1 MDASGFLLYLHAIS
15 SIMGQITGRGVC
27 LVRSY
32 KTQLSAN
39 QIFWIMTTMAV
50 GVALL
55 LTIGQS
61 IGIATKNA
69 WISVLICGLI
79 CVYGVFAA
87 SKLSELYP
95 NLSFVE
101 YAQVI
106 LGKWLGRL
114 VVLIYFVQWY
124 SVAGVI
130 MRELTN
136 RMNLIMPRTPSWVI
150 IVGIL
155 AVVAYAVSQG
165 IEVIGRCAEFIGPLI
180 IFIVILTLL
189 LSVNNWRSDYILPVF
204 KDLPIVPMLKG
215 ALPPAAIIGQNVILI
230 MLFKFTPNTQAATKA
245 AVAGTAIASLLVTI
259 TVVMVIT
266 TFGPFVSAKMWYPY
280 FELVRVISVADFIQN
295 VDVIFVVVW
304 LASVFIRISVI
315 FFAASYGMG
324 QLLKLKNWKHVLWV
338 NVPIVFIIAQLPRS
352 IMESDYFYP
361 KYFTESFTLPFLI
374 LGIPTVL
381 WIIGAIRVKKR

>member
-1 MDASGFLLYLHAIS
+1 M
-15 SIMGQITGRGVC
+15 RPV
-27 LVRSY
+27 
-32 KTQLSAN
+32 KTQLSAT

-61 IGIATKNA
+61 IGIANKNA
-69 WISVLICGLI
+69 WISVIICGFL
-79 CVYGVFAA
+79 CVYAVFAA
-87 SKLSELYP
+87 SKLSQLYP
-95 NLSFVE
+95 NYSFVE
-101 YAQVI
+101 YTQVI

-124 SVAGVI
+124 SVTGVI

-150 IVGIL
+150 IAGIL
-155 AVVAYAVSQG
+155 AVVVYAVSQG

-189 LSVNNWRSDYILPVF
+189 LSVNNWRSEYIMPVF
-204 KDLPIVPMLKG
+204 KDLPLNPIIHG

-230 MLFKFTPNTQAATKA
+230 MLFKFTSNPRAATKA
-245 AVAGTAIASLLVTI
+245 AVAGTALASLMVTI

-266 TFGPFVSAKMWYPY
+266 TFGSSMSAKMWYPY

-324 QLLKLKNWKHVLWV
+324 QFLKLKNWKHILWV

-361 KYFTESFTLPFLI
+361 KYFSEFFTLPILI
-374 LGIPTVL
+374 IGIPTML
-381 WIIGAIRVKKR
+381 WIIGAIRAKVR

>member
-1 MDASGFLLYLHAIS
+1 M
-15 SIMGQITGRGVC
+15 RPV
-27 LVRSY
+27 

-61 IGIATKNA
+61 IGIANKNA
-69 WISVLICGLI
+69 WISVIICGFI
-79 CVYGVFAA
+79 CAYAVFAA
-87 SKLSELYP
+87 SKLSQLYP
-95 NLSFVE
+95 KQSFIE
-101 YAQVI
+101 YSQVI

-124 SVAGVI
+124 SVTGVI

-150 IVGIL
+150 ILGIL
-155 AVVAYAVSQG
+155 AVVVYAVSQG
-165 IEVIGRCAEFIGPLI
+165 IEVIGRCAEIIGPVI

-189 LSVNNWRSDYILPVF
+189 LSLNNWRTEFILPVF
-204 KDLPIVPMLKG
+204 KDIPPIPILEG
-215 ALPPAAIIGQNVILI
+215 ALAPAAIIGQNVILI
-230 MLFKFTPNTQAATKA
+230 MLFKFTPNPDSARKA
-245 AVAGTAIASLLVTI
+245 AVAGTATASLLVTI
-259 TVVMVIT
+259 TVVFVIT
-266 TFGPFVSAKMWYPY
+266 TFGPFMPAKMWYPY
-280 FELVRVISVADFIQN
+280 FELVRVISVVDFIQN
-295 VDVIFVVVW
+295 VDVVFVVAW

-324 QLLKLKNWKHVLWV
+324 QFLKLKNWKHVLWV
-338 NVPIVFIIAQLPRS
+338 NVPIVFILALLPRN

-361 KYFTESFTLPFLI
+361 KYFTEMFTLPILI
-374 LGIPTVL
+374 LGIPTLL
-381 WIIGAIRVKKR
+381 WLLGVMRRNRR